1 MKTYVFDAGAI
12 LAWLLDKPGV
22 LQVRRLIEEAM
33 RGHSEILM
41 SAVNFGEVYGT
52 LLRAYDVDRAS
63 VMMRALQPLPIDLVS
78 VDRQGALSAA
88 AVKVKYRLYYADSFA
103 ASLAIE
109 KKATLVTGDSDF
121 RRLGHGFSMLWLKA

>member
-1 MKTYVFDAGAI
+1 MRTYVFDAGAI

-22 LQVRRLIEEAM
+22 LRVRRLIEEAM

-41 SAVNFGEVYGT
+41 SAVNFGEVYST

-63 VMMRALQPLPIDLVS
+63 VMMRTLQPLPIELLP

-103 ASLAIE
+103 AALAIE
-109 KKATLVTGDSDF
+109 RKATLVTGDSDF
-121 RRLGHGFSMLWLKA
+121 RRLGHGFPILWLKA